1 MRKIVLFF
9 LFLISVFFLASCT
22 RVSLD
27 PELPAI
33 VDASSFDPLPEPIVE
48 ESRLIKAETTVVKDE
63 RQTHMIQYYEY
74 DNGLL
79 TRAYAPEGTLA
90 ARSEIPHIWDLIDMD
105 IREVE
110 ETYQYDK
117 GNRLVRIEGR
127 EPEELDDAG
136 YVISF
141 WYEEDHVAR
150 ELLLVGDDII
160 SIDFEYDGPR
170 LIGAY
175 CSTGAN
181 ISYTYKDD
189 GRLYIVTVLDNGI
202 TSKQYHYAETSVLN
216 PIESEEDYVKYAYVD
231 GLEVKI
237 NCFSAT
243 NPYSELRD
251 YDLDGKL
258 LYVSRDYDNGI
269 SSFTRYY
276 YE

>member
-1 MRKIVLFF
+1 ML
-9 LFLISVFFLASCT
+9 LISVFFLASCT

-33 VDASSFDPLPEPIVE
+33 VDASSFGPLPEPIVE
-48 ESRLIKAETTVVKDE
+48 ESRLIKAETTVVKEE

-90 ARSEIPHIWDLIDMD
+90 ARSEFPHIWDLIDTD

-110 ETYQYDK
+110 ETYQYEE
-117 GNRLVRIEGR
+117 NRLVRIEGR
-127 EPEELDDAG
+127 GPEELYDAG

-189 GRLYIVTVLDNGI
+189 GHLYIVTVLDNGI
-202 TSKQYHYAETSVLN
+202 FSKLYNYEETSVLQ
-216 PIESEEDYVKYAYVD
+216 PIESEEDRVEYAYVD

-237 NCFSAT
+237 TCFSAT
-243 NPYSELRD
+243 SPYSELRD
-251 YDLDGKL
+251 YDVNGNL
-258 LYVSRDYDNGI
+258 LYVSRDYDNGVRKY
-269 SSFTRYY
+269 TRYY
-276 YE
+276 YS

>member
-1 MRKIVLFF
+1 ML
-9 LFLISVFFLASCT
+9 LISVFFLASCT

-33 VDASSFDPLPEPIVE
+33 VDASSFGPLPEPIVE
-48 ESRLIKAETTVVKDE
+48 ESRLIKAETTVVKEE

-90 ARSEIPHIWDLIDMD
+90 ARSEFPHIWDLIDMD

-110 ETYQYDK
+110 ETYQYEE
-117 GNRLVRIEGR
+117 NRLVRIEGR
-127 EPEELDDAG
+127 GPEELYDAG

-189 GRLYIVTVLDNGI
+189 GHLYIVTVLDNGI
-202 TSKQYHYAETSVLN
+202 FSKLYNYEETSVLQ
-216 PIESEEDYVKYAYVD
+216 PIESEEDRVEYAYVD

-237 NCFSAT
+237 TCFSAT
-243 NPYSELRD
+243 SPYSELRD
-251 YDLDGKL
+251 YDVNGNL
-258 LYVSRDYDNGI
+258 LYVSRDYDNGVRKY
-269 SSFTRYY
+269 TRYY
-276 YE
+276 YS

>member
-1 MRKIVLFF
+1 MRKIVFFF
-9 LFLISVFFLASCT
+9 LLLISVFFLASCT

-33 VDASSFDPLPEPIVE
+33 VDASSFGPLPEPIVE
-48 ESRLIKAETTVVKDE
+48 ESRLIKAETTVVKEE

-90 ARSEIPHIWDLIDMD
+90 ARSEFPHIWDLIDMD

-110 ETYQYDK
+110 ETYQYEE
-117 GNRLVRIEGR
+117 NRLVRIEGR
-127 EPEELDDAG
+127 GPEELYDAG

-189 GRLYIVTVLDNGI
+189 GHLYIVTVLDNGI
-202 TSKQYHYAETSVLN
+202 FSKLYNYEETSVLQ
-216 PIESEEDYVKYAYVD
+216 PIESEEDRVEYAYVD

-237 NCFSAT
+237 TCFSAT
-243 NPYSELRD
+243 SPYSELRD
-251 YDLDGKL
+251 YDVNGNL
-258 LYVSRDYDNGI
+258 LYVSRDYDNGVRKY
-269 SSFTRYY
+269 TRYY
-276 YE
+276 YS